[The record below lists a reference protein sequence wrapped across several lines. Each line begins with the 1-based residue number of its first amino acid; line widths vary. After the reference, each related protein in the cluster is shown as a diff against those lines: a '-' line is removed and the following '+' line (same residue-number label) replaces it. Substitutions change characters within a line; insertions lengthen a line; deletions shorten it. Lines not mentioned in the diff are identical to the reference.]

1 MKLQFRGWKR
11 EITVHDH
18 SVSPVTYSVAKDL
31 YTAGEPD
38 DPLMWASS
46 SQAFGYVKDLALNGA
61 FLVEFTFD
69 QEELRNWLRQFVN
82 SKPEAA
88 IKILSEMQGEALI
101 ALMRKT
107 EERLAQKES

>member
-11 EITVHDH
+11 EVTVHDH
-18 SVSPVTYSVAKDL
+18 SVSPVTYSASKDV

-38 DPLMWASS
+38 DALTWTSG
-46 SQAFGYVKDLALNGA
+46 SQAFGQVQELALNGT
-61 FLVEFTFD
+61 FLVEFTFK
-69 QEELRNWLRQFVN
+69 QEELRNWLRQFVI

-88 IKILSEMQGEALI
+88 IKILLEMQGEALI